1 MLVTLDQEQWEAG
14 VEATVGDVLA
24 DVSER
29 AEAQARI
36 VTSLRL
42 DQRTITD
49 RDLDPE
55 FLREASGKFSRLTAL
70 SQSMQALME
79 SALQTA
85 ARYAHDLQAEGQ
97 IIASAFRTG
106 RSQMGALDL
115 WLGKLA
121 DYLELVEGGRAFRRT
136 GDGERPLSAWV
147 RELLD
152 ARTGQD
158 LVLMADLLEYEI
170 LPRLQS
176 GGSCEGHSGD
186 GREQF
191 LDQSQPS

>member
-1 MLVTLDQEQWEAG
+1 
-14 VEATVGDVLA
+14 VLA

-29 AEAQARI
+29 AEAQSRI

-42 DQRTITD
+42 DQRAITD

-55 FLREASGKFSRLTAL
+55 FLREASGKYSRLTAI
-70 SQSMQALME
+70 SQSMHSLME
-79 SALQTA
+79 SARQTA
-85 ARYAHDLQAEGQ
+85 ARFAHDLQAEGHT
-97 IIASAFRTG
+97 ISSGFRTG

-136 GDGERPLSAWV
+136 GNDERPLSAWV

-152 ARTGQD
+152 ARAGQD
-158 LVLMADLLEYEI
+158 RVLMADLLEYEI

-176 GGSCEGHSGD
+176 GGSGEGQ
-186 GREQF
+186 R
-191 LDQSQPS
+191 